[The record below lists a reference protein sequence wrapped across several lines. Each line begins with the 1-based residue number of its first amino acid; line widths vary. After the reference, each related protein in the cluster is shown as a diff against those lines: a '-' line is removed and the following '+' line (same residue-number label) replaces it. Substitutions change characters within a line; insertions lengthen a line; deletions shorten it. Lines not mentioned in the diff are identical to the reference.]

1 MNQIALI
8 FSDNIYITV
17 ADNREMLPNR
27 CHSAQPQ
34 LEKHGITPFQQT
46 FALFPLAIS
55 IRPPGT
61 YGDNECVSV
70 QMLSPYTSDTNIT
83 RIISITNRVTVIL
96 GHIEWNFL
104 TGVLVE

>member
-8 FSDNIYITV
+8 FPDKYFYTV
-17 ADNREMLPNR
+17 ADNRELLPNR
-27 CHSAQPQ
+27 CHDTRMIQAFGVIMPYFSDV
-34 LEKHGITPFQQT
+34 L
-46 FALFPLAIS
+46 LFPLAIS
-55 IRPPGT
+55 TCPSGT